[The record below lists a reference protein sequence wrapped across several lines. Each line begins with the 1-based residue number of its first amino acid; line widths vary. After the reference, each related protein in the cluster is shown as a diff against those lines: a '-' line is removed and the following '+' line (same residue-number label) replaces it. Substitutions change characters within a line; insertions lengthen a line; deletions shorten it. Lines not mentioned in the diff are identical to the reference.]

1 VQRTDP
7 AQLIAAYETELGN
20 ISGDERVGFEYMPYH
35 LTGDAIPATE
45 GAECW
50 REAIQALSE

>member
-1 VQRTDP
+1 
-7 AQLIAAYETELGN
+7 LIAAYETELGN